1 MSARNIVDGVHLIQ
15 QANVKSWLI
24 EGGGGG
30 PLARP
35 RAPATRPPGPHS
47 NHSVNPL
54 TRSVRSNPTEGAHH
68 A

>member
-24 EGGGGG
+24 EGGGGLT
-30 PLARP
+30 LARP
-35 RAPATRPPGPHS
+35 GERASLTPGQDCI
-47 NHSVNPL
+47 HSVKPL